1 MLPCPFVDKL
11 DSMSFATRSFE
22 WMQLPS
28 SILFESRDGHKLS
41 TQCYEMIGL
50 CQQPRRTSIFL
61 DLKVMVLDLS
71 INVLSGRVMAL
82 AIGSVM
88 LALGALQLGLLSSK
102 REQSSA

>member
-50 CQQPRRTSIFL
+50 CQTASEDFYFSRSQ
-61 DLKVMVLDLS
+61 
-71 INVLSGRVMAL
+71 GH
-82 AIGSVM
+82 GS
-88 LALGALQLGLLSSK
+88 
-102 REQSSA
+102 